1 MKVPESDRQP
11 VTLAIR
17 LAGFKNTCE
26 EDGLEVIL
34 ELDKDECV
42 YVIRVESRGRAFWRI
57 AIRRISDQKLVDT
70 VLCASRSSMEPY
82 RIDLD
87 GETEGFLLEVC

>member
-1 MKVPESDRQP
+1 LKVPESDRQP
-11 VTLAIR
+11 VTLTIR
-17 LAGFKNTCE
+17 LAGFKYTCE
-26 EDGLEVIL
+26 EDGIESTL

-57 AIRRISDQKLVDT
+57 AIKRISDQKLVDT
-70 VLCASRSSMEPY
+70 ILCMSKSCMEPY
-82 RIDLD
+82 KIDLD